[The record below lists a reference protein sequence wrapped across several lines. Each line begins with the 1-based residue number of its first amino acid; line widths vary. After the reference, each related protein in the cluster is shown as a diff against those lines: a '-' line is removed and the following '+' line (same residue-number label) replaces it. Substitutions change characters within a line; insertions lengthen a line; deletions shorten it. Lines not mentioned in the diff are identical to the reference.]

1 MTKKSIIGII
11 SAVLVACVITAV
23 VLIFC
28 HHRVDFP
35 KSSWA
40 SVGHAD
46 APSALA
52 TVLDAASRGDGQK
65 ILDSIS
71 PALQQKF
78 QKDFGAQMQQQGVSM
93 ADLISQV
100 GAQFTAG
107 ITGFHIVSQR
117 VVSDDRITLRV
128 QLQGRPQGVSTFK
141 MKKIGGEWKL
151 DDFS

>member
-1 MTKKSIIGII
+1 MTKKLTIGIV
-11 SAVLVACVITAV
+11 SAVLAVCVIAAA
-23 VLIFC
+23 VLIFF

-40 SVGHAD
+40 SAGHAD

-52 TVLDAASRGDGQK
+52 ALLDAASRGDGQK
-65 ILDSIS
+65 ILDDITHG
-71 PALQQKF
+71 LQEKF
-78 QKDFGAQMQQQGVSM
+78 QNDNGAQMQKMGVSM

-100 GAQFTAG
+100 GGQMTAG

-117 VVSDDRITLRV
+117 VISDDRINLRV
-128 QLQGRPQGVSTFK
+128 QLQGKQGESTFK

>member
-1 MTKKSIIGII
+1 MTKKLTIGIV
-11 SAVLVACVITAV
+11 SAVLAACVITAV
-23 VLIFC
+23 VLIFF

-40 SVGHAD
+40 SAGNAD

-52 TVLDAASRGDGQK
+52 TLFDAASLNDGAK
-65 ILDSIS
+65 VLAAIS
-71 PALQQKF
+71 PDLQQKF

-93 ADLISQV
+93 EDLLSQV
-100 GAQFTAG
+100 AGQMMTG
-107 ITGFHIVSQR
+107 ITGFHVVSQK
-117 VVSDDRITLRV
+117 VVSDDRINLRV
-128 QLQGRPQGVSTFK
+128 QLQGKQGVSTFR